1 MSHSAFLSKTHKYNY
16 FMTTQYFQFNTLTRL
31 SKRLLI
37 PFRHRGSMIYAF
49 PEGVNIK
56 KVLRDSEENVIP

>member
-1 MSHSAFLSKTHKYNY
+1 
-16 FMTTQYFQFNTLTRL
+16 MTTQYFQFNTLSRL

-49 PEGVNIK
+49 SEGVNIK
-56 KVLRDSEENVIP
+56 KVIRDSEQNVIP